1 MKKHLRKN
9 DYWQMPVFQHDDKHF
24 TKLRWRKISQMMKN
38 GVFLVQFAKKYYLW
52 HLEVTDYQGG
62 DSSIFR
68 KSVKSAKQ
76 HFYLRKNG
84 NLQHIGYKS
93 FMRKR
98 FQQSPAPALFEMG
111 HLRNFTRFLQGF
123 QTQALEKCAKSLSK
137 SNGLNLRML

>member
-1 MKKHLRKN
+1 MTIFAIGK
-9 DYWQMPVFQHDDKHF
+9 
-24 TKLRWRKISQMMKN
+24 TSQMKIK
-38 GVFLVQFAKKYYLW
+38 GVFLAQFAKKYYFC
-52 HLEVTDYQGG
+52 HLEVIDYQGG

-93 FMRKR
+93 FMRKQ
-98 FQQSPAPALFEMG
+98 FQQSPAPALFG
-111 HLRNFTRFLQGF
+111 KGYLRNFTRFLQGF